1 MVQLGALRI
10 IRLRYDFD
18 LSYFE
23 RLSKSYL
30 SHRAVPAPLHRNSSP
45 PPQELA
51 KSFGKTYDSPIRTSS
66 RAHKRMISTV
76 DYMCKAK
83 SYVYVGGQNVQ
94 ISTKSYVLK
103 LTQEL
108 CASYCVRAIT
118 LQNKT
123 LNPQPSTLNVSKLSI
138 PQNNGIVLG
147 IICKSTLLL

>member
-1 MVQLGALRI
+1 MPLRDI
-10 IRLRYDFD
+10 TLPSIHHLAITRHHVTSPLANAKIGGRFFCKLDILIVKSD
-18 LSYFE
+18 RPGGLIM
-23 RLSKSYL
+23 LPSKKTPSF
-30 SHRAVPAPLHRNSSP
+30 VTPPVSS
-45 PPQELA
+45 
-51 KSFGKTYDSPIRTSS
+51 
-66 RAHKRMISTV
+66 
-76 DYMCKAK
+76 YMCKAK
-83 SYVYVGGQNVQ
+83 SYVYVGGQYVQ